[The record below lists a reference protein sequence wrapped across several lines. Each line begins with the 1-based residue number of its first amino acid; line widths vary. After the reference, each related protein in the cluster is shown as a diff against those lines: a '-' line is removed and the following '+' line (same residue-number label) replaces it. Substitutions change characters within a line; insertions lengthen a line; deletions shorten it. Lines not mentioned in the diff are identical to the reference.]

1 MKSASQSPVG
11 DNPYKKVVQS
21 KMNSSQS
28 KMNMNSSF
36 VRSGRTPLPL
46 IAVTSNDDLQHELQ
60 SPLVTHTVNV
70 IDTLQKEITH
80 TKSSVD

>member
-28 KMNMNSSF
+28 KMNTSF

-60 SPLVTHTVNV
+60 SPLVTNTVNV
-70 IDTLQKEITH
+70 IDTLQKEITQ